1 VEGSTDTDLGVLGE
15 VCESMGV
22 ISVEEWKDE
31 EESGEESWNE
41 EEGGSLSI

>member
-1 VEGSTDTDLGVLGE
+1 MDADLGVLGE

-31 EESGEESWNE
+31 EESSEESWNE
-41 EEGGSLSI
+41 EEEGSLSV

>member
-1 VEGSTDTDLGVLGE
+1 MDADLGVLGE

-31 EESGEESWNE
+31 EESSEESWNE